1 MKKRLTLFLAGLF
14 LSIGT
19 ALAQTTVRGTVVSAQ
34 DNEPVIGATVKV
46 VGTNTGAATDVDGK
60 FSVSVPNMN
69 AQLEVSYIGMTTQV
83 VKAAREMR
91 IALESVETQLDEV
104 MVVAFGTQKKSAFTG
119 SAAVMRNCRRR
130 RRPTWPT
137 PS

>member
-60 FSVSVPNMN
+60 SPSV
-69 AQLEVSYIGMTTQV
+69 
-83 VKAAREMR
+83 
-91 IALESVETQLDEV
+91 
-104 MVVAFGTQKKSAFTG
+104 F
-119 SAAVMRNCRRR
+119 
-130 RRPTWPT
+130 PT
-137 PS
+137 